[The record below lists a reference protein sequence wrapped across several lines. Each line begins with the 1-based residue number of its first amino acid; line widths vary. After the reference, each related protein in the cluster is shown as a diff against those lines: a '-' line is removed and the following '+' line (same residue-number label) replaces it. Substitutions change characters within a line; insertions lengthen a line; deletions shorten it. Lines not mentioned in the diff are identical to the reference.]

1 MMSIVFPILLLALAS
16 LGMGGIILIVFRQS
30 LPLLPFWLQASF
42 AYFLGQGV
50 LAATFL
56 LLALA
61 KMFTPGAILT
71 LLIPGALVGLYFLWV
86 TGSRWREYIGDN
98 IGNWA
103 KVPLGWK
110 ILSILSAL
118 FFASG
123 FTTLGGWLEGDSIAF
138 YFAVSKVTA
147 FTHQLS
153 ILPGYESFMN
163 VGLLAE
169 MLIASLM
176 SLGMP
181 NISPRIFSW
190 VNQMP
195 TLALFYGLARHCG
208 LGWRGGLLAA
218 MVPLTSSA
226 VILLWG
232 NTKTDLYAVGP
243 SVACCLIALTSWDR
257 RFRVGCILLSG
268 VLCGFA
274 VQFKLSY
281 LLPLMPT
288 VILLINWN
296 NLFAAARALRDKVWG
311 EIGRLFRI
319 GLKENLLF
327 TVGFACAFL
336 PHVLKNLYLLNAI
349 LGSNPLN
356 ASWYAPETVT
366 RLLLSYPFA
375 LTYGRYWAQLGDLSP
390 LVLAFIPLLICLP
403 RPLAWS
409 ESKLGALAVASFV
422 GLCLWMILMPSIFM
436 PRYFL
441 GTLLILGIPA
451 AAGAECFSRRSAMAS
466 ITVFLAAAITLT
478 VTPAH
483 VTSWSKAFNLS
494 NTLSYLKDPENELI
508 VSSPL
513 ESYCMAHKAINYR
526 AVPNDRILMLTYYR
540 FWLRPDLIQRAS
552 SQQELV
558 YIWKLG
564 GYSWDRFKDLGFRF
578 ILVDSNLFPAAKDF
592 IASKPDDIHLNKL
605 YEGGALIAVGAL
617 TAYEVSK
624 VP

>member
-1 MMSIVFPILLLALAS
+1 MSIVLPIFLLALAS
-16 LGMGGIILIVFRQS
+16 LGTGGTILIVFRQS
-30 LPLLPFWLQASF
+30 LPPLPVWLQTSV
-42 AYFLGQGV
+42 AYFLGQGM

-61 KMFTPGAILT
+61 KIFTPEAILT
-71 LLIPGALVGLYFLWV
+71 LVIPGALAGLYFLWV
-86 TGSRWREYIGDN
+86 TGSRWRVCIGDN
-98 IGNWA
+98 SGNWSQ
-103 KVPLGWK
+103 VPLGWK

-118 FFASG
+118 FFAWG
-123 FTTLGGWLEGDSIAF
+123 FTTLGGWVEGDSIAF

-153 ILPGYESFMN
+153 ILPGYESFMH

-190 VNQMP
+190 ANQMP

-422 GLCLWMILMPSIFM
+422 GLSLWMILMPSIFM

-441 GTLLILGIPA
+441 GTLLLLGIPA

-466 ITVFLAAAITLT
+466 MTVFLAAVITL
-478 VTPAH
+478 VATPRH
-483 VTSWSKAFNLS
+483 VRTWSQSFHLS
-494 NTLSYLKDPENELI
+494 HTFSYLQDPENEVI
-508 VSSPL
+508 VSNPM
-513 ESYCMAHKAINYR
+513 ESYCMAHQAINTQ
-526 AVPNDRILMLTYYR
+526 AAFNDRTFMLTYYR
-540 FWLRPDLIQRAS
+540 FWLRPDLIGRAS
-552 SQQELV
+552 TQKELGNIYGV
-558 YIWKLG
+558 G
-564 GYSWDRFKDLGFRF
+564 SSSWNRFKDAGFRF
-578 ILVDSNLFPAAKDF
+578 ILVDADLFPAGKDF
-592 IASKPDDIHLNKL
+592 IASKPDDIVLHKL
-605 YEGGALIAVGAL
+605 YDGGVL
-617 TAYEVSK
+617 TAYEVLK
-624 VP
+624 AP